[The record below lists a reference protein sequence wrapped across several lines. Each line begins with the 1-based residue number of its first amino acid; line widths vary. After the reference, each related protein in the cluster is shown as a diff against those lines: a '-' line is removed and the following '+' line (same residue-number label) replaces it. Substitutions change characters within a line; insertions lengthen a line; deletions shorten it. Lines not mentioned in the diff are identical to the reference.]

1 MKKLALVLA
10 MLLLFASACAEGFDF
25 ASMDDATLQA
35 VFEGAQAELQR
46 RNSKFLVDQDEWTI
60 YLTGNYEEYGSD
72 SYYAELETIVE
83 NHSDR
88 NIDVTIESA
97 AINGLDVYCSNIY
110 ETGAGES
117 QQSTLDVCL
126 SDANI
131 TSYDEIETI
140 ELVISINDAETFET
154 IKLLDPI
161 TLTF

>member
-25 ASMDDATLQA
+25 ASMDDATLKA
-35 VFEGAQAELQR
+35 VIAGAQAELQSR
-46 RNSKFLVDQDEWTI
+46 SSKVLVDQDGWKV

-72 SYYAELETIVE
+72 SHYVDLEAIVE

-88 NIDVTIESA
+88 DINVSIESA
-97 AINGLDVYCSNIY
+97 TINGWEVYCSGIY
-110 ETGAGES
+110 ETGAGKN
-117 QQSTLDVCL
+117 QKSTLDICL
-126 SDANI
+126 SDANL
-131 TSYDEIETI
+131 TSYAEIETM
-140 ELVISINDAETFET
+140 ELVIDINDAETFET